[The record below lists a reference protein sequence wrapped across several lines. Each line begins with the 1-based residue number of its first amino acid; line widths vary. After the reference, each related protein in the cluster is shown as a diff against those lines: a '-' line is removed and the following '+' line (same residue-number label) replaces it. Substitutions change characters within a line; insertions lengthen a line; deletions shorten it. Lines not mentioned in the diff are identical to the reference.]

1 MFPRVSLSTWY
12 SQTSWTSFLVS
23 GLYIHIHQMYKA
35 VCSDSPCNAGLKV
48 LVAVLPDSVCDAG
61 IVIFALVLSESEC
74 NECCNLI
81 GI

>member
-1 MFPRVSLSTWY
+1 
-12 SQTSWTSFLVS
+12 
-23 GLYIHIHQMYKA
+23 MYKA

-48 LVAVLPDSVCDAG
+48 LIAVLPDSVCDAG